1 MSKELLLAPAIVCF
15 LLLLAA
21 RAYASDVDAAI
32 VFAVDASGSV
42 DEATAEQQRV
52 GHAEAL
58 VSPEVL
64 AAFSGGASGCLAV
77 TYFEWS
83 SFGRARMVL
92 PWTRLCSAAD
102 ADAASAAILARPQGT
117 GGRIVGQ
124 TSLSFAID
132 ASVALL
138 DALPDRAGRTVIDIV
153 ANGENNDGPPVAASR
168 LKAIAAGHTIN
179 ALVMAPTV
187 RGIPTDLTRYFA
199 EQVIGGPGAFVIA
212 PSRKEDFA
220 RALRRKLSDEI
231 ALAVGK
237 GGRAGSV
244 ETAPDQ
250 DARFRT
256 ASLVRPAL

>member
-1 MSKELLLAPAIVCF
+1 MSKTSRFAPAIVGC

-21 RAYASDVDAAI
+21 PAHAADVDAAI

-92 PWTRLCSAAD
+92 PWTTLCSPAD
-102 ADAASAAILARPQGT
+102 ADAAAAAILARPQGS
-117 GGRIVGQ
+117 GGRVVGQ

-138 DALPDRAGRTVIDIV
+138 DAMPGRAGRTVIDIV

-187 RGIPTDLTRYFA
+187 RGVPTDLTRYFA
-199 EQVIGGPGAFVIA
+199 DEVIGGPGAFVIA

-231 ALAVGK
+231 AMAVGK
-237 GGRAGSV
+237 GRRDGPVEPAPAPIAG
-244 ETAPDQ
+244 
-250 DARFRT
+250 FRT
-256 ASLVRPAL
+256 ASLVRPAP